1 MLYLKKLRTIL
12 QFNWFYYFLIIF
24 LIIYIFLNTIV
35 IRYETSNPNP
45 DYLEGIITDIN
56 FNADNISFILKG
68 GEKVRCVYYGN
79 DINFA
84 DYLGKKVRVKGSII
98 PIYNNTIPN
107 TFNYQKY
114 LYNKRIYLNYNVK
127 EIEILKDENL
137 FFKIKKLIYQRIDG
151 ITKIDNL
158 SKIYLNLFILGNK
171 DYLSEDLKDIY
182 RVNGIIHLFAIS
194 GMHISLFILL
204 LNKILKNF
212 KFKKGF
218 IIAFLG
224 FYSFLVNFTA
234 SVLRVVLFY
243 SLKYLFENLQIDLDN
258 QKILFLSLTII
269 LLIEPFMIYDIGLL
283 YSYSIAFALLFFKE
297 KITGNYL
304 QRIFKISFIALIVS
318 LPIAINMNYGINF
331 LSLFLN
337 LLFVP
342 LVSFIIFPL
351 SIITFICSPLLP
363 ILKVFLNLLES
374 LNIFFYNYR
383 LTLLIPKMPIIL
395 IVLYYLVILIIVKY
409 HKSKGIL
416 ILTFIVFI
424 NVLIPKLDN
433 NYYVYYLDVGQGDSS
448 LLISPH
454 KEEVIMI
461 DTGGTFKDNYHV
473 SKNTITFLKSLG
485 INKIDLLIISHGD
498 VDHAK
503 ETLYLLDKF
512 RVNNIIL
519 NHNKD
524 NNLEK
529 KIRESGKVNDKYQS
543 KYFSFQN
550 INDYLSANEN
560 DSSIIT
566 YLKIY
571 NYSFL
576 FLGDISKSIEEN
588 LIKDYNLQ
596 GNFLKLAHHGSKTS
610 SSEEFLKNFKI
621 NLAIISSGRNNMY
634 NHPSKETIEN
644 LEKLNIKYLNT
655 QTSGT
660 ILLKLRKN
668 DYIVKEYKP

>member
-12 QFNWFYYFLIIF
+12 QSNWFYYFLIIF

-68 GEKVRCVYYGN
+68 GEKARCVYYGN

-127 EIEILKDENL
+127 EVEILKDENL

-151 ITKIDNL
+151 ITKNDNL
-158 SKIYLNLFILGNK
+158 SKTYLNLFILGNK

-182 RVNGIIHLFAIS
+182 RVNGIMHLFAIS

-304 QRIFKISFIALIVS
+304 QRIFKISFIALTVS
-318 LPIAINMNYGINF
+318 LPIAINMNYEINF

-363 ILKVFLNLLES
+363 ILKVFLTLLES

-416 ILTFIVFI
+416 ILTFIVFV

-461 DTGGTFKDNYHV
+461 DTGGTFKDNYHI

>member
-12 QFNWFYYFLIIF
+12 QSNWFYYFLILF
-24 LIIYIFLNTIV
+24 LIIYIFLNTVV
-35 IRYETSNPNP
+35 IKYETSNPNASF
-45 DYLEGIITDIN
+45 LEGTIIDISYN
-56 FNADNISFILKG
+56 TDNISFILKG
-68 GEKVRCVYYGN
+68 KEKVRCVYYGN
-79 DINFA
+79 DINLA
-84 DYLGKKVRVKGSII
+84 NYLGKKVRVKGKVI

-107 TFNYQKY
+107 TFNYKIY
-114 LYNKRIYLNYNVK
+114 LYNKRIYLNYNVL
-127 EIEILKDENL
+127 EIDVLKDENL
-137 FFKIKKLIYQRIDG
+137 FFKIKNLIYQRIDK
-151 ITKIDNL
+151 ITKNDSL
-158 SKIYLNLFILGNK
+158 SKTYLNLFILGNK
-171 DYLSEDLKDIY
+171 DYLSTDLKEVY
-182 RVNGIIHLFAIS
+182 QVNGIIHLFAIS
-194 GMHISLFILL
+194 GMHISLFILMFNKL
-204 LNKILKNF
+204 LKPF
-212 KFKKGF
+212 KFKKGL
-218 IIAFLG
+218 IITFLF

-234 SVLRVVLFY
+234 SVLRVTLFY
-243 SLKYLFENLQIDLDN
+243 SLKYLFKRLKIDLDN
-258 QKILFLSLTII
+258 KKVLFLSLTLI
-269 LLIEPFMIYDIGLL
+269 LLMEPFMIYDIGLL
-283 YSYSIAFALLFFKE
+283 YSYSITFGLIFFKE

-304 QRIFKISFIALIVS
+304 QRIFKISGVALIMS
-318 LPIAINMNYGINF
+318 LPITISMNYELNF

-363 ILKVFLNLLES
+363 ILKVFLTLLES
-374 LNIFFYNYR
+374 LNIFLYNYR

-395 IVLYYLVILIIVKY
+395 IIFYYLVILIIIKY
-409 HKSKGIL
+409 HKYRGII
-416 ILTFIVFI
+416 ILVFI
-424 NVLIPKLDN
+424 IFLDIFIPKLDN
-433 NYYVYYLDVGQGDSS
+433 NYYVYYLDVGQGDSA

-461 DTGGTFKDNYHV
+461 DTGGTYKENYHV

-498 VDHAK
+498 ADHAK
-503 ETLYLLDKF
+503 EALYLLDKF
-512 RVNNIIL
+512 KINNIIL

-524 NNLEK
+524 NDLEEF
-529 KIRESGKVNDKYQS
+529 IRKSGKVNDRYLS

-550 INDYLSANEN
+550 INDYLNHNEN

-571 NYSFL
+571 NYYFL

-610 SSEEFLKNFKI
+610 SSEAFLKNFKI

-660 ILLKLRKN
+660 ISLKLRKN
-668 DYIVKEYKP
+668 DYIVKEYQP

>member
-12 QFNWFYYFLIIF
+12 QSNWFYYFLIIF

-35 IRYETSNPNP
+35 IRYETSNPHP

-56 FNADNISFILKG
+56 FNADNIIFILKG

-151 ITKIDNL
+151 ITKNDNL
-158 SKIYLNLFILGNK
+158 SKTYLNLFILGNK
-171 DYLSEDLKDIY
+171 DYLSENLKDIY

-283 YSYSIAFALLFFKE
+283 YSYSIAFALFFFKE
-297 KITGNYL
+297 KITGNYF

-318 LPIAINMNYGINF
+318 LPLTISMNYELNF
-331 LSLFLN
+331 FSLFLN

-395 IVLYYLVILIIVKY
+395 IVLYYLVIFIIVKY

-416 ILTFIVFI
+416 ILTFIVFV

-461 DTGGTFKDNYHV
+461 DTGGTFKDNYHI

>member
-151 ITKIDNL
+151 ITKNDNL
-158 SKIYLNLFILGNK
+158 SKTYLNLFILGNK
-171 DYLSEDLKDIY
+171 DYLSENLKDIY

-304 QRIFKISFIALIVS
+304 QRIFKISFIALTVS
-318 LPIAINMNYGINF
+318 LPITINMNYEINF

-363 ILKVFLNLLES
+363 ILKVFLTLLES

-416 ILTFIVFI
+416 ILTFIVFV

-461 DTGGTFKDNYHV
+461 DTGGTFKDNYHI

-610 SSEEFLKNFKI
+610 SSEELLKNFKI

>member
-151 ITKIDNL
+151 ITKNDNL
-158 SKIYLNLFILGNK
+158 NKTYLNLFILGNK
-171 DYLSEDLKDIY
+171 DYLSENLKDIY

-212 KFKKGF
+212 KFKKGL

-304 QRIFKISFIALIVS
+304 QRIFKISFIALTVS
-318 LPIAINMNYGINF
+318 LPIAINMNYEINF

-363 ILKVFLNLLES
+363 ILKVFLTLLES

-416 ILTFIVFI
+416 ILTFIVFV

-461 DTGGTFKDNYHV
+461 DTGGTFKDNYHI

>member
-127 EIEILKDENL
+127 EVKILKDENL

-151 ITKIDNL
+151 ITKNDNL
-158 SKIYLNLFILGNK
+158 NKTYLNLFILGNK
-171 DYLSEDLKDIY
+171 DYLSENLKDIY

-212 KFKKGF
+212 KFKKGL

-304 QRIFKISFIALIVS
+304 QRIFKISFIALTVS
-318 LPIAINMNYGINF
+318 LPIAINMNYEINF

-363 ILKVFLNLLES
+363 ILKVFLTLLES

-416 ILTFIVFI
+416 ILTFIVFV

-461 DTGGTFKDNYHV
+461 DTGGTFKDNYHI